1 MTFRTSSTVSKT
13 LLTAKQLHA
22 MEAQEMKKT
31 IETIYKIQMAAVKVI
46 EANEDYLAAEKTLN
60 EQPYDW
66 THKDVEGNNRWCAL
80 LGDKIRKE
88 GQLKR
93 AVNAFFK
100 AAGHPEK
107 AQIWDLG
114 FSAVLEYNKFIEDS
128 YHFSNTSNLIPKFSL
143 YNCRA
148 RKN

>member
-1 MTFRTSSTVSKT
+1 
-13 LLTAKQLHA
+13 
-22 MEAQEMKKT
+22 METKELKST

-46 EANEDYLAAEKTLN
+46 EANEEYLLAKAAQQSVT
-60 EQPYDW
+60 YDW
-66 THKDVEGNNRWCAL
+66 THKDADNNNLWSL
-80 LGDKIRKE
+80 LTDKLYQKE
-88 GQLKR
+88 GRLKK

-107 AQIWDLG
+107 VQKWELG

-128 YHFSNTSNLIPKFSL
+128 YMFTNTSNLIPKFSL

-148 RKN
+148 RKY